1 MAYNNKKVQ
10 LKKKSDLKIS
20 GHGSFDINIPGHKK
34 ANKGSKIYN
43 KGMGTDNPHEKDA
56 FLKKTGPLGT
66 PFFKNAKRKTKKNG
80 KKKTG

>member
-43 KGMGTDNPHEKDA
+43 KGMSTDNPHEKDA
-56 FLKKTGPLGT
+56 FLKKSGPLPT
-66 PFFKNAKRKTKKNG
+66 FFKKVKRKTKKNG